1 MKSYKTVDDFI
12 TGNSYWRNSLLKFR
26 EILLATELTEN
37 IKWGAPV
44 YSINGKNVI
53 SIGAFKAYVGI
64 WFFQGVFLKDPHR
77 KLVNA
82 QEGVTKAMRQ
92 LRFISSEE
100 IDDDLIRVYIAEA
113 IQNQKEGKE
122 FKPEKKKALVIPD
135 ELIAEFESD
144 KILKATFDSLS
155 LFKQR
160 EYAGYISGAKLKET
174 KLSRLEKIIPMM
186 RQKVGLNDK
195 YRK

>member
-12 TGNSYWRNSLLKFR
+12 AGNSYWRNSLLKFR

-122 FKPEKKKALVIPD
+122 FKPEKKKALVLPD

-160 EYAGYISGAKLKET
+160 EYAGYISGAKRMET
-174 KLSRLEKIIPMM
+174 KLSRLEKIIPMI